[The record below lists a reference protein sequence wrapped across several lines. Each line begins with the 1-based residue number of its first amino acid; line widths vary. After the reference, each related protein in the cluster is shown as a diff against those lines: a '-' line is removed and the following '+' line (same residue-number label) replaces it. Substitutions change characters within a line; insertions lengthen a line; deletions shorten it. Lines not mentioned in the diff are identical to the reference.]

1 MIRTDGGYGVLGM
14 PGNHAGVKDLVYRG
28 EPVQLAPMPYYGG
41 GLNIQQLTQNIPVG
55 EDPLLPMDQDQFSD
69 WVRYNLDKKYGPLKS
84 RPSFSPG
91 PQLPSFLNRGVKG
104 AYLPTGFDAKY
115 VS

>member
-1 MIRTDGGYGVLGM
+1 MMRTDGGYGVPGM
-14 PGNHAGVKDLVYRG
+14 PGNHAGIKDLVYRG
-28 EPVQLAPMPYYGG
+28 EPVQFAPMPYYGG

-55 EDPLLPMDQDQFSD
+55 EDPLFPMDQDQFSD

-84 RPSFSPG
+84 KPSSSPG
-91 PQLPSFLNRGVKG
+91 PQLPGFLNRGVRG
-104 AYLPTGFDAKY
+104 AGLPTGFDAKY